1 MNMKIGTGYRPL
13 LTEEQQK
20 ELELIRS
27 MSYEEVNEWI
37 KQLPT
42 IPEGKSVDDFTQYID
57 DMTLEEFVEAYDL
70 IDITDR
76 VLSRGRNMIN
86 DGTDI

>member
-20 ELELIRS
+20 MLDLIKS
-27 MSYEEVNEWI
+27 MSHEELAEWSE
-37 KQLPT
+37 KVQLPFS
-42 IPEGKSVDDFTQYID
+42 EGKSVDHTQYID
-57 DMTLEEFVEAYDL
+57 DMTLEEFVKAYDL

-76 VLSRGRNMIN
+76 VMSCGRNMIN